1 MRLNF
6 NDFNLYRTVAKNDFE
21 QQVLDFIKFWF
32 SDEKYISVQ
41 TSGSTGIP
49 KNIRVEKEKMRNS
62 AKMTCDFLK
71 LESGNSAVLCLPV
84 EYISG
89 KMVIVRAIERKLIL
103 NIENSSLKP
112 FEDFSEKV
120 DFCAMTPLQVENT
133 LDKISRIDKLIIGGA
148 KVSTE
153 LKLKIQKK
161 ILEEQA
167 KTIVYETYGMSETL
181 SHIALR
187 QIAPNEDTYF
197 TAFDEVKITVDERN
211 CLQISAPMLNSE
223 VLQTNDI
230 VDLVNDK
237 QFQFIGRTDFIINSG
252 GLKISP
258 EILEKLVKKEINSEL
273 IFVGIFDKILSEKLV
288 LVIEGEKQDL
298 ISEKLDLIN
307 FPTKNHRPKE
317 FYFLKSFPRTET
329 GKIMRLDIKKLIEKL

>member
-6 NDFNLYRTVAKNDFE
+6 NNFNLNRTVAENNFE
-21 QQVLDFIKFWF
+21 QQVLDFIKVWF
-32 SDEKYISVQ
+32 SEEKYISVQ

-71 LESGNSAVLCLPV
+71 LEPGNSAVLCLPV

-89 KMVIVRAIERKLIL
+89 KMVIVRSIERKLIL
-103 NIENSSLKP
+103 NIKNSSLKP
-112 FEDFSEKV
+112 LEDFSEKA
-120 DFCAMTPLQVENT
+120 DFCAMTPLQVENS

-148 KVSTE
+148 KVSAE
-153 LKLKIQKK
+153 LKLKVQKK
-161 ILEEQA
+161 ILADEA

-181 SHIALR
+181 SHIALKK
-187 QIAPNEDTYF
+187 IAPEEENYF
-197 TAFDEVKITVDERN
+197 RVFDEVKISLDQRN
-211 CLQISAPMLNSE
+211 CLQIFAPSLNNE
-223 VLQTNDI
+223 ILQTNDI
-230 VDLVNDK
+230 VELKNNK
-237 QFQFIGRTDFIINSG
+237 QFKFIGRTDFIINSG

-258 EILEKLVKKEINSEL
+258 EILEKLVKKEIDSEL
-273 IFVGIFDKILSEKLV
+273 IFVGVFDKILSEKLV

-317 FYFLKSFPRTET
+317 FHFLNSFPRTET
-329 GKIMRLDIKKLIEKL
+329 GKIMRLEIKKLIEKL